1 MVESSNESGGAPGE
15 KPSGPD
21 KKAIAFTLGVAESA
35 CVENKLKA
43 LLIYQDADLKRH
55 NLETQLAHLPLE
67 RARLETKIASANSDL
82 QQEQA
87 ALQALELKRKAIDT
101 ERLAAEAQ
109 VAKYK
114 TQQLAVKK
122 NDEYQA
128 LTHEIELTTTKISSL
143 EDDELALM
151 MELDCERTRLDEVKA
166 ETARQVA
173 LFSKEIEDI
182 TARDKNMQ
190 TLHAMQVEELKK
202 YAAAV
207 DPLYLEA
214 YGQAKTRVKKPPC
227 VVPLRD
233 QQCTGCHIRVSNEVE
248 QATSHGDALVSCPN
262 CGRLVYRDTL

>member
-1 MVESSNESGGAPGE
+1 V
-15 KPSGPD
+15 D
-21 KKAIAFTLGVAESA
+21 T
-35 CVENKLKA
+35 KLKA
-43 LLIYQDADLKRH
+43 LLIYQDADVKRH

-67 RARLETKIASANSDL
+67 RERLENKITAAKAQL
-82 QQEQA
+82 EQEQA
-87 ALQALELKRKAIDT
+87 SLLAMEVKRKAIDT

-128 LTHEIELTTTKISSL
+128 LTHEIELTATKISAL

-151 MELDCERTRLDEVKA
+151 LELDRERARLEEVKG
-166 ETARQVA
+166 ETARQIA
-173 LFSKEIEDI
+173 LFSREIEDL
-182 TARDKNMQ
+182 TARDKNIQ
-190 TLHAMQVEELKK
+190 TLHAMQVEELEKC
-202 YAAAV
+202 AATV

-214 YGQAKTRVKKPPC
+214 YGQARTRIKKPPC

-262 CGRLVYRDTL
+262 CGRLVYRETL